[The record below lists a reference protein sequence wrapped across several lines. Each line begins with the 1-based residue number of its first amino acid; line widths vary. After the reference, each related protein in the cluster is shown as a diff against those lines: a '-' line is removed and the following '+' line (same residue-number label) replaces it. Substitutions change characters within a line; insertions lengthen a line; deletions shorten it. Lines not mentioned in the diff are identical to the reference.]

1 MEYPCGKYDGIV
13 RQLPNVS
20 LARAGKKPV
29 QASSLVCFL
38 LSRYICSLD
47 TCNACRVPFFAKRS
61 ETALISSK
69 SRLVGLYR
77 REIRLIE
84 CNVKYKKIYR

>member
-1 MEYPCGKYDGIV
+1 MMDCTPAAKCRLNQIEACPG
-13 RQLPNVS
+13 QF
-20 LARAGKKPV
+20 
-29 QASSLVCFL
+29 CFL
-38 LSRYICSLD
+38 LSLDICSLD

-77 REIRLIE
+77 RKIRLIE
-84 CNVKYKKIYR
+84 CNAKAKTLYM